1 MKRKLISCLMA
12 VLCYSTAVPVMAA
25 PNMKLSVT
33 QTEAETGSEAESE
46 TEKSDLSE
54 DLYSFEAKIDGE
66 KYTFPMSYE
75 DFTSLGWEYQGDKTD
90 KLEPSNY
97 SPTAQF
103 KKGNLVIYVELVN
116 LGINTV
122 PVTECSIAGF
132 SVDSYKIAEEPD
144 TSIELPGGIRYGVS
158 TIDDIKEAYG
168 NPTDTYEGDLYT
180 KLTYEKD
187 YYQQADLYV
196 SNETG
201 VLNEI
206 ELENI
211 VYDEDSNAASAAE
224 VSTDPTAE
232 VLAYKTPEELGDD
245 LNSSIVEYA
254 GDLYQLPAPVSAFLD
269 NGWKLDEEKSAS
281 VIAGKSSDW
290 LYMSKD
296 NQNFHTMVRNY
307 SQDAASIEN
316 CFVTEVEGY
325 IYDTNLPI
333 TIQKGITIGMTE
345 KEVKDALNSI
355 DYELDDSTDGYHYY
369 NVKKGDLDGVEI
381 MIDTEED
388 EVQRINVSYRPDSL

>member
-1 MKRKLISCLMA
+1 MKRKLIYCLMA
-12 VLCYSTAVPVMAA
+12 VLCCSTAVPVMAA
-25 PNMKLSVT
+25 PNMKLAVT
-33 QTEAETGSEAESE
+33 QTEAETKAETDIKKPE
-46 TEKSDLSE
+46 LSD
-54 DLYSFEAKIDGE
+54 DLYSFEVKIDDE
-66 KYTFPMSYE
+66 VYTFPMSYR
-75 DFTSLGWEYQGDKTD
+75 DFTALGWEYQGEETD
-90 KLEPSNY
+90 ELEPSNY
-97 SPTAQF
+97 SPTAQL
-103 KKGNLVIYVELVN
+103 KKGNLVIYGELVN

-132 SVDSYKIAEEPD
+132 SVDSYKIAEEPG
-144 TSIELPGGIRYGVS
+144 TSIELPGGIKYGS
-158 TIDDIKEAYG
+158 ATIDDIKEAYG
-168 NPTDTYEGDLYT
+168 NPTDTYDGDLYT
-180 KLTYEKD
+180 KLTYKKD

-196 SNETG
+196 SSETG

-206 ELENI
+206 ELENM

-224 VSTDPTAE
+224 VSTDPTTE
-232 VLAYKTPEELGDD
+232 VLAYKAPEELGDD
-245 LNSSIVEYA
+245 LDSSIVEYA
-254 GDLYQLPAPVSAFLD
+254 GDLYQLPAPVSVFLD

-345 KEVKDALNSI
+345 KEVKDALDGI

-381 MIDTEED
+381 MVDTEDD
-388 EVQRINVSYRPDSL
+388 EVQRINVSYRPDSF

>member
-1 MKRKLISCLMA
+1 MKRKLIYCLMA
-12 VLCYSTAVPVMAA
+12 VLCCNTAVPVMAA
-25 PNMKLSVT
+25 PNMKLAVT
-33 QTEAETGSEAESE
+33 QTEAETKAE
-46 TEKSDLSE
+46 TDIEKSELSD
-54 DLYSFEAKIDGE
+54 DLYSFEVKIDDE
-66 KYTFPMSYE
+66 VYTFPMSYR
-75 DFTSLGWEYQGDKTD
+75 DFTALGWEYQGEETD
-90 KLEPSNY
+90 ELEPSNY

-103 KKGNLVIYVELVN
+103 KKGNLVIYGELVN

-132 SVDSYKIAEEPD
+132 SVDSYKIAEEPG
-144 TSIELPGGIRYGVS
+144 TSIELPGGIKYGS
-158 TIDDIKEAYG
+158 ATIDDIKEAYG

-180 KLTYEKD
+180 KLTYKKD

-196 SNETG
+196 SSETG

-206 ELENI
+206 ELENM

-224 VSTDPTAE
+224 VSTDPTTE
-232 VLAYKTPEELGDD
+232 VLAYKAPEELGDD
-245 LNSSIVEYA
+245 LDSSIVEYA
-254 GDLYQLPAPVSAFLD
+254 GDLYQLPAPVSVFLD

-345 KEVKDALNSI
+345 KEVKDALDGI

-381 MIDTEED
+381 MVDTEDD
-388 EVQRINVSYRPDSL
+388 EVQRINVSYRPDSF

>member
-1 MKRKLISCLMA
+1 MKKKFVICLMA
-12 VLCYSTAVPVMAA
+12 AICGTTAIPAMASAA
-25 PNMKLSVT
+25 PNMKLSVP
-33 QTEAETGSEAESE
+33 QTESEAETETA
-46 TEKSDLSE
+46 TEKEELSD

-66 KYTFPMSYE
+66 IYTFPMSYK
-75 DFTSLGWEYQGDKTD
+75 DFTALGWEYQGEESDE
-90 KLEPSNY
+90 LEPSNY
-97 SPTAQF
+97 FPTAQF
-103 KKGNLVIYVELVN
+103 KKGNLVIYGELVN

-122 PVTECSIAGF
+122 PVAECSIAGF

-144 TSIELPGGIRYGVS
+144 TSIELPGGIKYGVA

-187 YYQQADLYV
+187 YYQRADLYV
-196 SNETG
+196 SNKTG

-206 ELENI
+206 ELENV
-211 VYDEDSNAASAAE
+211 VYDEDSNAISEAD

-232 VLAYKTPEELGDD
+232 VLAYKAPEELGDD
-245 LNSSIVEYA
+245 LDSSIVEYA
-254 GDLYQLPAPVSAFLD
+254 GDLYQLPAPVSVFLD

-296 NQNFHTMVRNY
+296 NQNFRTMVRNY
-307 SQDAASIEN
+307 SQDAATIEN

-333 TIQKGITIGMTE
+333 TIQKGISIGMTE
-345 KEVKDALNSI
+345 NEVKDALDGI
-355 DYELDDSTDGYHYY
+355 DYELDDNTNGYHYY

-381 MIDTEED
+381 MVDTEED
-388 EVQRINVSYRPDSL
+388 EVQKINVSYRPDSL